1 MRYFDKYTGFFRRL
15 KLVYVLN
22 NLWNYKHLKK
32 NKEVY
37 QQYGLNRAVWRSLSS
52 KHLRH
57 LPSVTS
63 SFKSENESWNEN
75 GFVHLRQF
83 FSAALVDEIV
93 TAFDDALQAKRI
105 DFNYTQKKVHDAHQ
119 QVPKLKKIIHHK
131 PLNELLIELIGE
143 EMIPFQTIN
152 FVKGSEQAAH
162 SDSIHMATYP
172 EGGMVGVWVALE
184 DVDEENGT
192 VFYYPGS
199 HKMAYTTNKD
209 CGNSTGWLLSPNPN
223 KNYEEYLARVLE
235 HSDLQIENFNAKK
248 GDVLIWHANLF
259 HGGLPHLDKGR
270 TRKSMVVHY
279 FAQNRICYHE
289 LSQRPAIVKEI

>member
-1 MRYFDKYTGFFRRL
+1 MRFFDKYTGFFRRI
-15 KLVYVLN
+15 KFVYVLN
-22 NLWNYKHLKK
+22 NLWNYKHLKP
-32 NKEVY
+32 NKTRY
-37 QQYGLNRAVWRSLSS
+37 KHYGLNRAVWRSLSS
-52 KHLRH
+52 RH
-57 LPSVTS
+57 FEMLPSSVTS
-63 SFKSENESWNEN
+63 FKSDNNVWNEN
-75 GFVHLRQF
+75 GFIHLKHF
-83 FSAALVDEIV
+83 FPEEFVDKV
-93 TAFDDALQAKRI
+93 VAAFDEALNNKRI
-105 DFNYTQKKVHDAHQ
+105 DFNYTQRKVHDAHR
-119 QVPKLKKIIHHK
+119 QVSELKKIIHHPK
-131 PLNELLIELIGE
+131 ISELLKSLTGE

-172 EGGMVGVWVALE
+172 EGGLVGVWVALE

-235 HSDLQIENFNAKK
+235 HSDLQIENLNAKK
-248 GDVLIWHANLF
+248 GDVLIWHANLI